1 MLRRF
6 STQFKRNKDSNGDAE
21 AKGKDS
27 KRFSKATAAR
37 KSVSTD
43 DNHQVKR
50 AEVVA
55 VFEKYAQAIHAS
67 QEPLPNQTGDS
78 TFLKHDQSSGL
89 FDDIKTLGF
98 RDINTVKDL
107 IKNKAS
113 GELIDDKTYLMERII
128 QVPIARFFFESCL
141 MKCEHRILTYRLY
154 RWLLICP
161 ATRRTASS
169 SPASSSMSS
178 GTPCLTPLSRKN
190 IRGFLR
196 ASTR

>member
-21 AKGKDS
+21 PKSSKDNS
-27 KRFSKATAAR
+27 KRFSKVSAPR
-37 KSVSTD
+37 KSSND

-67 QEPLPNQTGDS
+67 SEPLPNQTGDG

-89 FDDIKTLGF
+89 FNDIKSLGF

-107 IKNKAS
+107 IKSKAS
-113 GELIDDKTYLMERII
+113 GELVDDKTYLMERII
-128 QVPIARFFFESCL
+128 QV
-141 MKCEHRILTYRLY
+141 
-154 RWLLICP
+154 
-161 ATRRTASS
+161 
-169 SPASSSMSS
+169 
-178 GTPCLTPLSRKN
+178 
-190 IRGFLR
+190 
-196 ASTR
+196 